1 MLSRVEHRH
10 RGLDFWP
17 VASGNVGNLLEWYDF
32 VVFAFLAPVIGA
44 RFCPSADAL
53 SGLINAFGVLAGRHA
68 LMRPVSW
75 MMSRHRRCILSVTL
89 TGWRRPASMAAM
101 GVYDQIKKAFQDI
114 VAPELHALRGEIRVL
129 DQKIIALRS
138 EVRPEDRRRGQPAHD
153 QDRRAR
159 CPDRLIQGGAALRDP
174 AGRQQDRF
182 RRPRAAHRHRRAR
195 AVGRPRSASSRLTAS
210 RLSRS
215 IAARSRRRRPTRSSS
230 ISNRGTRPRAPADA
244 WPRPGSAGTRS
255 ARRSWGD

>member
-1 MLSRVEHRH
+1 
-10 RGLDFWP
+10 
-17 VASGNVGNLLEWYDF
+17 
-32 VVFAFLAPVIGA
+32 
-44 RFCPSADAL
+44 
-53 SGLINAFGVLAGRHA
+53 
-68 LMRPVSW
+68 
-75 MMSRHRRCILSVTL
+75 
-89 TGWRRPASMAAM
+89 MAAM

-129 DQKIIALRS
+129 DQKIIALDQKSSPSTGSIRGLS
-138 EVRPEDRRRGQPAHD
+138 PRNWPDSLSRGPEDRRRRRPAHD
-153 QDRRAR
+153 EDGGARR
-159 CPDRLIQGGAALRDP
+159 PDRLVQGRAALRDP

-230 ISNRGTRPRAPADA
+230 TSDRGTRPRAPADA